1 MDLEINLKSERE
13 EVIRAT
19 QFTLIG
25 KMLTGRNLNKKGVM
39 GVLKNVW
46 SVQEVVEIREMSGN
60 LYAISFADKL
70 SMETA
75 LEEGPWSVMG
85 CCLNLKRWEVDQAI
99 QEVSFSKVTF
109 WIQIHKLPLELL
121 TEQNARKIGSVLG
134 ELVSVEDP
142 MNNRGVGRSF
152 LRIRVK
158 VDVEKPLVG
167 GFWVFRENK
176 EKVWVEV
183 KYEKITDFYCG
194 YGRLGHVVRFC
205 ENKGEMG
212 EEIEGRRRY
221 GLRMKAAPK
230 KEGGREDGREKKI
243 KIQKNGKKEW

>member
-1 MDLEINLKSERE
+1 MDLEINLESGRE

-25 KMLTGRNLNKKGVM
+25 KILTGRNLNKKGVM

-99 QEVSFSKVTF
+99 
-109 WIQIHKLPLELL
+109 
-121 TEQNARKIGSVLG
+121 
-134 ELVSVEDP
+134 
-142 MNNRGVGRSF
+142 
-152 LRIRVK
+152 
-158 VDVEKPLVG
+158 
-167 GFWVFRENK
+167 
-176 EKVWVEV
+176 
-183 KYEKITDFYCG
+183 
-194 YGRLGHVVRFC
+194 
-205 ENKGEMG
+205 
-212 EEIEGRRRY
+212 
-221 GLRMKAAPK
+221 
-230 KEGGREDGREKKI
+230 
-243 KIQKNGKKEW
+243 